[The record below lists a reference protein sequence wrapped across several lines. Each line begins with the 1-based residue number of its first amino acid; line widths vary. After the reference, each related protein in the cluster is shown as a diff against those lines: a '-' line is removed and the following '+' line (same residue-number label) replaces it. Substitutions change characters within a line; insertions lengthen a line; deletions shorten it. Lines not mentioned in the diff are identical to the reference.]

1 MHFIHLFFFQS
12 NGREIRHVIL
22 TSFKSNARETWCV
35 ILVSV
40 SWHTLLSITAHLYF
54 VLFLRSLW
62 FFHNIATLLIC
73 AHQLVSLFYHVTT
86 TLRTWNF
93 GRFLPG
99 HEIAIRIVLASVI
112 FSAFFRLFQ
121 NNIFSTFRAGYT
133 YLLKIWFCITTLREA
148 WAGKESAM

>member
-22 TSFKSNARETWCV
+22 TSIN
-35 ILVSV
+35 
-40 SWHTLLSITAHLYF
+40 WHTLLSITAHLYF

-112 FSAFFRLFQ
+112 FSAFFRLF
-121 NNIFSTFRAGYT
+121 
-133 YLLKIWFCITTLREA
+133 
-148 WAGKESAM
+148 

>member
-99 HEIAIRIVLASVI
+99 H
-112 FSAFFRLFQ
+112 
-121 NNIFSTFRAGYT
+121 
-133 YLLKIWFCITTLREA
+133 
-148 WAGKESAM
+148 

>member
-73 AHQLVSLFYHVTT
+73 AHHHTADMELWTVSA
-86 TLRTWNF
+86 RT
-93 GRFLPG
+93 
-99 HEIAIRIVLASVI
+99 
-112 FSAFFRLFQ
+112 
-121 NNIFSTFRAGYT
+121 
-133 YLLKIWFCITTLREA
+133 
-148 WAGKESAM
+148 